1 MEHRPAHKQTLLS
14 MASGWNDMDL
24 LSGLMASR
32 PEVSG
37 ANRASGFLSMAAAW
51 LMAPLVLLAVLFSSA
66 FSWLNHSGAPRYALA
81 STVLLIGLASG
92 VMFLSPWSD
101 SQLMDTRYATMIGEQ
116 ATHPLNDG
124 SVLRLN
130 THSLVD
136 VVYTEN
142 RRRLTL
148 LQGEVHFDVAS
159 DKSRPFEVYAGN
171 RLVRAVGTAFSVR
184 LHSDRVK
191 VMVSEGVVDLAV
203 VKANMP
209 SALVTVDSSGQLSDQ
224 SNRQLAKPAS
234 IQLTQTDA
242 ATEVFGSLKAGQS
255 IEIPVDIK
263 DVMNQVEYHDPQ
275 ALNRHLAW
283 IEGKLVFDGEPLEQ
297 VVREVSRYTP
307 VKIEVTDARL
317 KQLRIGG
324 QFQIGETEA

>member
-1 MEHRPAHKQTLLS
+1 
-14 MASGWNDMDL
+14 
-24 LSGLMASR
+24 
-32 PEVSG
+32 
-37 ANRASGFLSMAAAW
+37 
-51 LMAPLVLLAVLFSSA
+51 
-66 FSWLNHSGAPRYALA
+66 
-81 STVLLIGLASG
+81 
-92 VMFLSPWSD
+92 
-101 SQLMDTRYATMIGEQ
+101 
-116 ATHPLNDG
+116 
-124 SVLRLN
+124 
-130 THSLVD
+130 
-136 VVYTEN
+136 
-142 RRRLTL
+142 
-148 LQGEVHFDVAS
+148 
-159 DKSRPFEVYAGN
+159 
-171 RLVRAVGTAFSVR
+171 
-184 LHSDRVK
+184 
-191 VMVSEGVVDLAV
+191 
-203 VKANMP
+203 MP

-234 IQLTQTDA
+234 IQQTQTDA

-324 QFQIGETEA
+324 QFQIGETEALFDVLQSGFALSISRISDTHVQINAPL